1 MKRIAPAIGIFAVVA
16 LVAACKKHE
25 EPAPAPAAPPPAATT
40 SSTPPPA
47 ETTTEKAPSPITV
60 AANAPVP
67 ANGLVLWLHAD
78 SGVTAGPTGKVSIWA
93 VDGSPLKAIAEKPEQ
108 QPTLVASDIGGK
120 PAIHFDGAKNML
132 TTDVD
137 INPSVTPQLTVISVF
152 KSDTDANT
160 PLRKLY
166 GHDDGGYDRAA
177 GLDNRAS
184 DPNDNY
190 VLFGGSADV
199 VGVFA
204 LKANTPYLTV
214 DSYDDAAKVMNVWVN
229 GAPAKQNVQGQH
241 EKGLTQFFIGNTG
254 TVYNENWKGSLSE
267 MLVYARTLTA
277 AERKKV
283 EDYLAAKYGLTL
295 TR

>member
-1 MKRIAPAIGIFAVVA
+1 MKRIIVAVCVIA
-16 LVAACKKHE
+16 LVAACKKNE

-40 SSTPPPA
+40 SSAPPPA
-47 ETTTEKAPSPITV
+47 ATTTETAPSPITV

-67 ANGLVLWLHAD
+67 AYGLVLWLRAD
-78 SGVTAGPTGKVSIWA
+78 SGVTADATGKVSAWA
-93 VDGSPLKAIAEKPEQ
+93 IEGSPLKATAAKPEL
-108 QPTLVASDIGGK
+108 QPSLVAADVGGK
-120 PAIHFDGAKNML
+120 PAIHFDGEKNML
-132 TTDVD
+132 TTDLD
-137 INPSVTPQLTVISVF
+137 INPSVAPQLTVISVF

-229 GAPAKQNVQGQH
+229 GAAAKQNVQGQH
-241 EKGLTQFFIGNTG
+241 DKGLTQFFIGNTG

-267 MLVYARTLTA
+267 MLVYARTLTDD
-277 AERKKV
+277 ERKKV